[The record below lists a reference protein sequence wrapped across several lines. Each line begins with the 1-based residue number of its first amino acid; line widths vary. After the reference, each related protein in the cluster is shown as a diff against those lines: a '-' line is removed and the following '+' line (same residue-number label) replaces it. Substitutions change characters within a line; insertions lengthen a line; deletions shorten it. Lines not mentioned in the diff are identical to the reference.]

1 MVRISDFSG
10 VDARS
15 AGFIPHWSLDISA
28 KTCQGNQ
35 ASKPG
40 VGARGCECLA
50 IAVQADPN
58 PPMARIEGQIYVTRK
73 DRETIKMSL
82 VTVRIVES
90 GAVRAVLEKARER
103 QIQARLAVARDEDWR
118 ERSKALA
125 DALPGMKPADAAKA
139 RQTMAALRTLV
150 ISNTPSVRP
159 SIAKADQSDLL
170 RLIDWPSS
178 KTLQTDADGAFTA
191 EMPPG
196 RWTLVAWAERT
207 LIKEEEKYLWIVP
220 ALTGERT
227 LLNNSNLFTE
237 DAR

>member
-1 MVRISDFSG
+1 
-10 VDARS
+10 
-15 AGFIPHWSLDISA
+15 
-28 KTCQGNQ
+28 
-35 ASKPG
+35 
-40 VGARGCECLA
+40 
-50 IAVQADPN
+50 
-58 PPMARIEGQIYVTRK
+58 MARIEGQIYVTRK

-170 RLIDWPSS
+170 RLMDWPSS
-178 KTLQTDADGAFTA
+178 KTLQTDADDAFTA
-191 EMPPG
+191 EMPLG